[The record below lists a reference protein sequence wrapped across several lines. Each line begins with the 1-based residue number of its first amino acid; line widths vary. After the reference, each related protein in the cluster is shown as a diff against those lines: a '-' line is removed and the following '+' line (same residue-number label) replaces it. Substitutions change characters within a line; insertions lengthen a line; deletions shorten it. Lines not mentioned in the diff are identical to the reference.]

1 MIRLLTIISSRWTR
15 LVLVLLIVLSLQTT
29 LFSDLRPFG
38 VAAQIVLLF
47 VVVAGSLYGSA
58 IGALTG
64 LIAGMMFDMILPTPV
79 GLSSLTLG
87 LAGATA
93 GLLIYFF
100 NEPTWWMRLIA
111 VAVASVL
118 GEIYF
123 PMVQAIVGLDGW
135 LQLRVIKV
143 ALIVAICNVIIAP
156 LAIFVCRWTLSE
168 RKTAV

>member
-1 MIRLLTIISSRWTR
+1 MIRLVTIISSRWTR
-15 LVLVLLIVLSLQTT
+15 LVLVLLIVQSLQTT

-47 VVVAGSLYGSA
+47 VVVAGSLYGLG

-64 LIAGMMFDMILPTPV
+64 LIAGLMFDMILPTPV
-79 GLSSLTLG
+79 GLSSLSLG

-123 PMVQAIVGLDGW
+123 PIAQSVVGLDGW
-135 LQLRVIKV
+135 LELRVIKV
-143 ALIVAICNVIIAP
+143 ALIVAICNMVISP
-156 LAIFVCRWTLSE
+156 LAILVCRWTLSE
-168 RKTAV
+168 RKSAV

>member
-15 LVLVLLIVLSLQTT
+15 LVLVLLIIQSLQTT

-47 VVVAGSLYGSA
+47 VVVAGSLYGLA

-64 LIAGMMFDMILPTPV
+64 LIAGMMIDMILPTPV

-100 NEPTWWMRLIA
+100 NQPTWWMRLIA

-123 PMVQAIVGLDGW
+123 PMAQSVVGLDGW

-143 ALIVAICNVIIAP
+143 ALIVAICNVIISP
-156 LAIFVCRWTLSE
+156 LAIDVCRWTLSE

>member
-1 MIRLLTIISSRWTR
+1 MIRLLTFISSRWTR
-15 LVLVLLIVLSLQTT
+15 LVLVLLIIQSLQTT

-47 VVVAGSLYGSA
+47 VVVAGSLYGLA

-100 NEPTWWMRLIA
+100 NQPTWWMRLIA

-123 PMVQAIVGLDGW
+123 PMAQSVVGLDGW

-143 ALIVAICNVIIAP
+143 ALIVAICNLIISP
-156 LAIFVCRWTLSE
+156 LAIVVCRWTLSE

>member
-1 MIRLLTIISSRWTR
+1 MIRLATIISSRWTR
-15 LVLVLLIVLSLQTT
+15 LVLVLLIVQSLQTT

-38 VAAQIVLLF
+38 VAVQIVLLF
-47 VVVAGSLYGSA
+47 VVVAGSLYGMA

-100 NEPTWWMRLIA
+100 DQPTWWMRLIA
-111 VAVASVL
+111 VAMASVL

-123 PMVQAIVGLDGW
+123 PMAQSVVGLDGW

-143 ALIVAICNVIIAP
+143 AIIVAICNVIFSAP
-156 LAIFVCRWTLSE
+156 VIVVCRWTLSD
-168 RKTAV
+168 RKTVV

>member
-15 LVLVLLIVLSLQTT
+15 LVLVLLIIQSLQTT

-47 VVVAGSLYGSA
+47 VVVAGSLYGLA

-100 NEPTWWMRLIA
+100 NQPTWWMRLIA

-123 PMVQAIVGLDGW
+123 PMAQSVVGLDGW

-143 ALIVAICNVIIAP
+143 ALIVAICNVIISP
-156 LAIFVCRWTLSE
+156 LAIVVCRWTLSE

>member
-15 LVLVLLIVLSLQTT
+15 LVLVLLIIQSLQTT

-123 PMVQAIVGLDGW
+123 PMAQSVVGLDGW

-143 ALIVAICNVIIAP
+143 ALIVAICNVAISP
-156 LAIFVCRWTLSE
+156 LAIVVCRWTLSE

>member
-1 MIRLLTIISSRWTR
+1 MIRLLTFISSRWTR
-15 LVLVLLIVLSLQTT
+15 LVLVLLIIQSLQTT

-38 VAAQIVLLF
+38 VAAQTVLLF
-47 VVVAGSLYGSA
+47 VVVAGSLYGLA

-123 PMVQAIVGLDGW
+123 PMSQSVVGLDGW
-135 LQLRVIKV
+135 LELRVIKV
-143 ALIVAICNVIIAP
+143 ALIVAICNLIISP
-156 LAIFVCRWTLSE
+156 LAIVVCRWTLSE

>member
-1 MIRLLTIISSRWTR
+1 MTIISSRWTR
-15 LVLVLLIVLSLQTT
+15 LVLVLLIVQSLQTT

-47 VVVAGSLYGSA
+47 VVVAGSLYGLG

-64 LIAGMMFDMILPTPV
+64 LIAGLMFDMILPTPV
-79 GLSSLTLG
+79 GLSSLSLG

-123 PMVQAIVGLDGW
+123 PIAQSVVGLDGW
-135 LQLRVIKV
+135 LELRVIKV
-143 ALIVAICNVIIAP
+143 ALIVAICNMVISP
-156 LAIFVCRWTLSE
+156 LAILVCRWTLSE
-168 RKTAV
+168 RKSAV

>member
-1 MIRLLTIISSRWTR
+1 MTRLVTISSSRWIR
-15 LVLVLLIVLSLQTT
+15 LVLVLLIVQSLQTT
-29 LFSDLRPFG
+29 LFSELRPFG
-38 VAAQIVLLF
+38 VAVQIVLLF

-79 GLSSLTLG
+79 GLSSLSLG

-123 PMVQAIVGLDGW
+123 PMAQSVVGLDGW

-143 ALIVAICNVIIAP
+143 ALVVAICNVIISP
-156 LAIFVCRWTLSE
+156 LAVIVCRWTLSE
-168 RKTAV
+168 RKVAI

>member
-15 LVLVLLIVLSLQTT
+15 LVLVLLIIQSLQTT

-47 VVVAGSLYGSA
+47 VVVAGSLYGLA

-64 LIAGMMFDMILPTPV
+64 LIAGMMIDMILPTPV

-100 NEPTWWMRLIA
+100 NQPTWWMRLIA

-123 PMVQAIVGLDGW
+123 PMAQSVVGLDGW

-143 ALIVAICNVIIAP
+143 ALIVAICNVIISP
-156 LAIFVCRWTLSE
+156 LAIVVCRWTLSE

>member
-1 MIRLLTIISSRWTR
+1 MIRLATILSSRWTR
-15 LVLVLLIVLSLQTT
+15 LVLVLLIVQSLQTT

-38 VAAQIVLLF
+38 VAVQIVLLF

-79 GLSSLTLG
+79 GLSSLSLG

-123 PMVQAIVGLDGW
+123 PMAQSVVGLDGW

-143 ALIVAICNVIIAP
+143 ALVVAICNVIISP
-156 LAIFVCRWTLSE
+156 LAVIVCRWTLSE
-168 RKTAV
+168 RKVAI

>member
-1 MIRLLTIISSRWTR
+1 M
-15 LVLVLLIVLSLQTT
+15 
-29 LFSDLRPFG
+29 LFRSDLRPFG

-64 LIAGMMFDMILPTPV
+64 LIAGMMFDMTLPTPV

-93 GLLIYFF
+93 GLLIYFI

-123 PMVQAIVGLDGW
+123 PMAQSVVGLDGW

-143 ALIVAICNVIIAP
+143 SLVVAICNVIISP
-156 LAIFVCRWTLSE
+156 LAIIVCRWTLSE
-168 RKTAV
+168 RKVAI

>member
-1 MIRLLTIISSRWTR
+1 MIRLATIISSRWTR
-15 LVLVLLIVLSLQTT
+15 LVLVLLIVQSLQTT

-38 VAAQIVLLF
+38 VAVQIVLLF

-79 GLSSLTLG
+79 GLSSLSLG

-123 PMVQAIVGLDGW
+123 PMAQSVVGLDGW

-143 ALIVAICNVIIAP
+143 ALVVAICNVIISP
-156 LAIFVCRWTLSE
+156 LAVIVCRWTLSE
-168 RKTAV
+168 RKVAI